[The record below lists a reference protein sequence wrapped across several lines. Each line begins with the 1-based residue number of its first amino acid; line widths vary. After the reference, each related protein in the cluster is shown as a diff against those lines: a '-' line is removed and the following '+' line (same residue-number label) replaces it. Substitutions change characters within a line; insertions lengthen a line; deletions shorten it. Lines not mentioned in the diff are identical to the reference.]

1 MSGRCKSLMGGIV
14 LEKREQKDSVFDKTI
29 AKLGVAEYQLNKL
42 HRLLASRLDR
52 SNPVVFSK
60 GSSTYTFESESRRY
74 RITVSVDTFDTRER
88 STTRS
93 IRSALRS
100 PVFIITFALFS
111 AITCLVAF
119 VGMYSPSSSIFGT
132 LSDRQLGILDTQY
145 SVILDRCTAFMDG
158 DGRPSN
164 PRSFG
169 AQYAVCTKAL
179 TQLEEFCKL
188 HHITACEDERL
199 ERALSY

>member
-1 MSGRCKSLMGGIV
+1 MSGRCKSLMGCIV
-14 LEKREQKDSVFDKTI
+14 LEKREQKDSVLDKMI

-88 STTRS
+88 STTKS
-93 IRSALRS
+93 IKNALRS

-111 AITCLVAF
+111 AITCVVAF
-119 VGMYSPSSSIFGT
+119 VGMYSPTSIFGT
-132 LSDRQLGILDTQY
+132 LSDRELGILDTQY
-145 SVILDRCTAFMDG
+145 SVILDRCTAFMDE

-179 TQLEEFCKL
+179 TQLGEFCKL
-188 HHITACEDERL
+188 HQITACEDERL